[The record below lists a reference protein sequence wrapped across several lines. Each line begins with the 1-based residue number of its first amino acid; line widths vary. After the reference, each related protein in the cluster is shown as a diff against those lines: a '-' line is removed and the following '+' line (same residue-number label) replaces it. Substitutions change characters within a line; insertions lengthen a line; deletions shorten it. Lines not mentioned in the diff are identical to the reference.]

1 MTQLI
6 GTIRDYAKRLITTDS
21 DVWKVIDYED
31 LIYLLIYGLLSDNV
45 IKRDSVT
52 CYWIV
57 RW

>member
-1 MTQLI
+1 MTKLI
-6 GTIRDYAKRLITTDS
+6 GTIREYAKRLITTDS

-31 LIYLLIYGLLSDNV
+31 LIYLFIYGLLSDNV